1 MSQDEVREAAD
12 PQWRKSA
19 ITINATNCVIS
30 FFHPI
35 INGTAPT
42 TVRQAP
48 ERPLP
53 PLGSGIKEESP
64 LSTLGHPSKRP
75 RLASEDSI
83 DVIPATYPE
92 SLKEAGNEDRNANEH
107 VPSVEQICKDESEGE
122 LPPSAEEE
130 LPYLLEKFGVWR
142 DLPESSSVSTTPQ
155 KKPHT
160 QHDLPQPDRAES
172 PVRPCYL
179 QQIAL
184 PPTPPNRLDK
194 ATPEFYR
201 QQYEKLPRKHKPHRW
216 SMEEQ
221 EALCL
226 IFRFYQVDFNEVA
239 EVLNEYLQPTM
250 APFRGKQ
257 LHTQWFLLQH
267 IFRKRSLYDPEQ
279 AWSKKRVG
287 FEEAA
292 ARAGVELRPRITQ
305 LDDPKLIQK
314 TPTTER
320 LIAAKDAH
328 FLQYLLKPRDVNHPT
343 SGSAQNPPLASRSR
357 DVDESVL
364 HQLLEAA
371 GSDNTPTSEQ
381 QDEDQSDIPMPSP
394 YRPPQTTMGYVPTSS
409 PQVHM
414 QRTPALLYR
423 IYHDESGGLNSP
435 TQFRAGLFNI
445 PGQSLEPPPNN
456 SSILPVFVSWHLWHH
471 SVSSPF
477 ISCTDSLVMAMHKA
491 RQAEES
497 GLNPHISIIDGAPT
511 TSHRRGFL
519 AAPLVAE
526 AWHRGLV
533 PGMRYK
539 GLREYL
545 IWGEI
550 SRESILLDMPLD
562 GLRSLPAT
570 HYAAVL
576 DLLALD
582 DIDPAPSTNLSGIR
596 RELLRQEVVLDAP
609 AGHAVGRLVAL
620 FGLGLGTA
628 ATPAMVEQLVYD
640 VFQGWV
646 LGATDVAEMAG
657 AFLAGLRD
665 ASARAGAVV
674 ALGEEEKERL
684 KEAFKSG
691 VERALAD
698 LRKERWYVRR

>member
-1 MSQDEVREAAD
+1 
-12 PQWRKSA
+12 
-19 ITINATNCVIS
+19 
-30 FFHPI
+30 
-35 INGTAPT
+35 
-42 TVRQAP
+42 
-48 ERPLP
+48 
-53 PLGSGIKEESP
+53 
-64 LSTLGHPSKRP
+64 
-75 RLASEDSI
+75 
-83 DVIPATYPE
+83 
-92 SLKEAGNEDRNANEH
+92 
-107 VPSVEQICKDESEGE
+107 
-122 LPPSAEEE
+122 
-130 LPYLLEKFGVWR
+130 
-142 DLPESSSVSTTPQ
+142 
-155 KKPHT
+155 
-160 QHDLPQPDRAES
+160 
-172 PVRPCYL
+172 
-179 QQIAL
+179 
-184 PPTPPNRLDK
+184 
-194 ATPEFYR
+194 
-201 QQYEKLPRKHKPHRW
+201 
-216 SMEEQ
+216 
-221 EALCL
+221 
-226 IFRFYQVDFNEVA
+226 
-239 EVLNEYLQPTM
+239 
-250 APFRGKQ
+250 
-257 LHTQWFLLQH
+257 
-267 IFRKRSLYDPEQ
+267 
-279 AWSKKRVG
+279 
-287 FEEAA
+287 
-292 ARAGVELRPRITQ
+292 
-305 LDDPKLIQK
+305 
-314 TPTTER
+314 
-320 LIAAKDAH
+320 
-328 FLQYLLKPRDVNHPT
+328 
-343 SGSAQNPPLASRSR
+343 
-357 DVDESVL
+357 
-364 HQLLEAA
+364 
-371 GSDNTPTSEQ
+371 
-381 QDEDQSDIPMPSP
+381 
-394 YRPPQTTMGYVPTSS
+394 
-409 PQVHM
+409 M

-456 SSILPVFVSWHLWHH
+456 SSILAVFVSWHLWHH

-526 AWHRGLV
+526 ARHRGLV

-550 SRESILLDMPLD
+550 SRESILHDMPLD
-562 GLRSLPAT
+562 GLRSLPAA

-582 DIDPAPSTNLSGIR
+582 DIDAAPSTNLSGIR
-596 RELLRQEVVLDAP
+596 REVLRQEVVLDAP

-646 LGATDVAEMAG
+646 LGATDVVEMAG

-674 ALGEEEKERL
+674 VLGEEEKERL

-698 LRKERWYVRR
+698 LRKERRYMRR